1 MNKDIKYVV
10 ESLEIPQLKKQLQED
25 RKRLFELKC
34 EMSRLTF
41 DRNVGLYAYYVD
53 EMDYLI
59 TKLENNTPEKVKEI
73 MSQIKQLEFQAMQL
87 TSYPGV
93 CEYSALRDEYYE
105 LLLKNDYYLAINMG
119 LRERLPHF
127 VEMPKIYIEQSH
139 FDFDKHIIDGSPLK
153 PIDENDAIV
162 IDPTYYME
170 SLRDYRHFY
179 NKVSFKYL
187 EQLCE
192 DYSFDLEGKRLGK
205 VRIRGLK
212 KNY

>member
-10 ESLEIPQLKKQLQED
+10 ESLEIPQLKKELQED

-53 EMDYLI
+53 EIDYLI

-73 MSQIKQLEFQAMQL
+73 VSQIKQLEFQAMQM
-87 TSYPGV
+87 TSCPGV
-93 CEYSALRDEYYE
+93 NEYSMLRDEYYE
-105 LLLKNDYYLAINMG
+105 LLLKNDYYLAINIG
-119 LRERLPHF
+119 LRERLPQF
-127 VEMPKIYIEQSH
+127 VEMPKIYVEQSH

-153 PIDENDAIV
+153 PVDENSSIV
-162 IDPTYYME
+162 VDPLYYME

-192 DYSFDLEGKRLGK
+192 DYSFDLEGKKLGK

>member
-10 ESLEIPQLKKQLQED
+10 ESLEIPQLKKELQED

-53 EMDYLI
+53 EIDYLI

-87 TSYPGV
+87 TSCPGV
-93 CEYSALRDEYYE
+93 SEYSMLRDEYYE
-105 LLLKNDYYLAINMG
+105 LLLKNDYYLAINIG
-119 LRERLPHF
+119 LRERLPQF
-127 VEMPKIYIEQSH
+127 VEMPKIYVEQSH

-153 PIDENDAIV
+153 PVDENSSIV
-162 IDPTYYME
+162 VDPLYYME

-192 DYSFDLEGKRLGK
+192 DYSFDLEGKKLGK